1 MSLRHQPWRGKD
13 QQRPQNRQRYQSR
26 VNDHRVAPSLSIHHI
41 LSNLTNASGPPSTCT
56 VSTKRTCIVSVVMT
70 SDWVLLPVPKNLT
83 PCRIVPSVTPQ
94 AAKMILS
101 PGARS
106 LV

>member
-1 MSLRHQPWRGKD
+1 MSLRHQPRRGQD
-13 QQRPQNRQRYQSR
+13 QRRPQNRQRHQSC
-26 VNDHRVAPSLSIHHI
+26 VNDHRVAPSSNIHHI
-41 LSNLTNASGPPSTCT
+41 LSNLTKASGPPSTCT

-83 PCRIVPSVTPQ
+83 PRRIVPSVTPQ

>member
-1 MSLRHQPWRGKD
+1 MSLRHQPGRG
-13 QQRPQNRQRYQSR
+13 QNQRRPQNRKRHQSR
-26 VNDHRVAPSLSIHHI
+26 VNDHRVAPSRNIHHI
-41 LSNLTNASGPPSTCT
+41 LSNLTKASGPPATGT
-56 VSTKRTCIVSVVMT
+56 VSTKRTCSVSVVMT

-94 AAKMILS
+94 GANMILS

>member
-1 MSLRHQPWRGKD
+1 MSLRQQPRRGQD
-13 QQRPQNRQRYQSR
+13 QRRPQNRQRHQNR
-26 VNDHRVAPSLSIHHI
+26 VNDHRVAPSSSIHHI

-83 PCRIVPSVTPQ
+83 PCRIGPSVTPLV
-94 AAKMILS
+94 AKLIMWK
-101 PGARS
+101 GAR
-106 LV
+106 